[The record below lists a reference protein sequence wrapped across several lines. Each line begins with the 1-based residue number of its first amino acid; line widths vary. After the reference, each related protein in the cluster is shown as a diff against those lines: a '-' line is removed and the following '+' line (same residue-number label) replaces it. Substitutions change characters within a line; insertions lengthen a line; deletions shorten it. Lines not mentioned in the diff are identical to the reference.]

1 MPLENTD
8 FTQNQDFKELER
20 EINAAANEMRNRQS
34 RTAARNARNTSGKTS
49 YDEVLDKI
57 NNYGDKTAGAL
68 GTIGSIAAGI
78 GGVIQ
83 GFKNGQNNA
92 ANVRPIN
99 DIQVGVET
107 STFKGIGILLVILLV
122 GALIVKKSK

>member
-1 MPLENTD
+1 MATINDTNFEAL
-8 FTQNQDFKELER
+8 QA
-20 EINAAANEMRNRQS
+20 EIQAAAAEQQSS
-34 RTAARNARNTSGKTS
+34 RTAARNARSSSGKTS
-49 YDEVLDKI
+49 YDDVLDKI
-57 NNYGDKTAGAL
+57 NNYGGKTADVL
-68 GTIGSIAAGI
+68 GTLGAVAAGI
-78 GGVIQ
+78 GGVVQ

-92 ANVRPIN
+92 SNVRPIN

>member
-1 MPLENTD
+1 MATINDTKFEAL
-8 FTQNQDFKELER
+8 QAELK
-20 EINAAANEMRNRQS
+20 AAAAERQS
-34 RTAARNARNTSGKTS
+34 SRAAARNARASSGKTS
-49 YDEVLDKI
+49 YDDVLDKI
-57 NNYGDKTAGAL
+57 NNYGDKTAGVL
-68 GTIGSIAAGI
+68 GTLGAVAAGV
-78 GGVIQ
+78 GGVVQ

-92 ANVRPIN
+92 ANIRPIN